1 MPSPHLALDAIGFR
15 HGARP
20 ILDRLSLQVA
30 AGERVGIL
38 GPSGVGKSTLLQIV
52 AGLVAPSSGEL
63 GIDGASV
70 TGPVPGATMMF
81 QRPALLPW
89 ASVLDNVLLPS
100 RLMGRRD
107 PGRRDPGRR
116 DPGRRDSGRRDE
128 ARSEA
133 LRLLGEVGLAD
144 RVDAKPHAL
153 SGGQQQRVALA
164 RALASRPR
172 ILLLDEPFSALD
184 PEMRAALRADV
195 KRLAQE
201 RGLTLL
207 IVTHDPAD
215 VAALAERAVV
225 LGGRPAGI
233 VADFTL
239 ASEADLRA
247 RLGGHVS
254 QNGREAA

>member
-1 MPSPHLALDAIGFR
+1 MSVPSPHLVLDAIGFR
-15 HGARP
+15 HGARL
-20 ILDRLSLQVA
+20 ILDRISLRIA

-52 AGLVAPSSGEL
+52 AGLVAPSSGEAR
-63 GIDGASV
+63 IDDFAV
-70 TGPVPGATMMF
+70 TGPVPGATVMF

-89 ASVLDNVLLPS
+89 ASVLDNVLLPA
-100 RLMGRRD
+100 RLAGKRRRGRED
-107 PGRRDPGRR
+107 
-116 DPGRRDSGRRDE
+116 
-128 ARSEA
+128 ARAEA
-133 LRLLGEVGLAD
+133 LRILGEVGLAD
-144 RVDAKPHAL
+144 RIEAKPHAL

-172 ILLLDEPFSALD
+172 LLLLDEPFSALD
-184 PEMRAALRADV
+184 PELRASLRRDV
-195 KRLAQE
+195 RRLSQE

-207 IVTHDPAD
+207 VVTHDPAD

-233 VADFTL
+233 VADVTV

-247 RLGGHVS
+247 QLGAHAP
-254 QNGREAA
+254 QDGREAA